1 MCLDSLASGKVQK
14 LPCSHAYHAE
24 CVAKLREFGIQQV
37 CPLCRADL
45 PPGPEQL
52 FDEAIRRWWVL
63 HHRYGQGEDKPWRK
77 VHVRDRQE

>member
-14 LPCSHAYHAE
+14 LPCLHAYHAA

-45 PPGPEQL
+45 PPGPKKL
-52 FDEAIRRWWVL
+52 FEEAIRRWYVL
-63 HHRYGQGEDKPWRK
+63 HRRYGQGDNDKPWRE
-77 VHVRDRQE
+77 VLG